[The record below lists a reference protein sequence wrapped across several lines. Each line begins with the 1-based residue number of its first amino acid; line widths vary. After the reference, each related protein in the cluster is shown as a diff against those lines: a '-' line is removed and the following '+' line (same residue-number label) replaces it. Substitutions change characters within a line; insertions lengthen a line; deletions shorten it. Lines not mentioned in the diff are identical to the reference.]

1 MILVLPS
8 SARVL
13 TAVTYLGIRPGVP
26 EVIAGVAGINVAQSE
41 IVINDI
47 SRHVSLC
54 PHTTVAALRA
64 ALAAPSKLM
73 IDCELLLIFIVIAG
87 IH

>member
-41 IVINDI
+41 IVIK
-47 SRHVSLC
+47 LC